1 MVCLWKPEWIEGVIN
16 EFLQMFVDDVTRTIN
31 DGILNK
37 SKTIQ
42 INPIWIEL
50 KVTLDTTLVQN
61 VLLLLCRSANNS
73 QFLSTFSQS

>member
-1 MVCLWKPEWIEGVIN
+1 
-16 EFLQMFVDDVTRTIN
+16 MFVHDVTRTIN

-42 INPIWIEL
+42 INPIRIEL

-61 VLLLLCRSANNS
+61 VRLSHCRSANNS

>member
-1 MVCLWKPEWIEGVIN
+1 
-16 EFLQMFVDDVTRTIN
+16 MFVDNVTRTIN

-61 VLLLLCRSANNS
+61 VLLSHCRSANNS

>member
-1 MVCLWKPEWIEGVIN
+1 MNRRSRNK
-16 EFLQMFVDDVTRTIN
+16 FLQMFVDDVTRTIN
-31 DGILNK
+31 GGILNK

-50 KVTLDTTLVQN
+50 MITLDTTLVQN
-61 VLLLLCRSANNS
+61 LLMSHCRSANNS